1 MPQRRIA
8 KGYDLGDSTAL
19 AAWAKSVNEARRP
32 WTAGSLVNGK
42 PRPGLARAAV
52 SPARPDVT
60 IGEVSEATPDMAR
73 SAVDC
78 AHAAR
83 VAWSAVS
90 VLEPAPP
97 LDPLP
102 HLLEAPMPRPM

>member
-52 SPARPDVT
+52 SPAPPDGT
-60 IGEVSEATPDMAR
+60 IGEVSEATPDLAR
-73 SAVDC
+73 SAADC
-78 AHAAR
+78 AHAAP
-83 VAWSAVS
+83 VAWSAGS
-90 VLEPAPP
+90 
-97 LDPLP
+97 
-102 HLLEAPMPRPM
+102 LLERAAALDRLADLLAG

>member
-90 VLEPAPP
+90 VPDRAAALERLAA
-97 LDPLP
+97 
-102 HLLEAPMPRPM
+102 LLEVDLA

>member
-60 IGEVSEATPDMAR
+60 IGRASEATPDMAR
-73 SAVDC
+73 SSVAS

-83 VAWSAVS
+83 GPWSALS
-90 VLEPAPP
+90 GLEPPPSLDRPPP
-97 LDPLP
+97 LLNSNIST
-102 HLLEAPMPRPM
+102 L